1 MRTLRALLVLAV
13 ALALVHHAS
22 AGAPLAARATL
33 ALGTL
38 VVTAELFG
46 RLIARWN
53 WPRVSGYL
61 AAGILLGPQSLGF
74 VRPDEAASL
83 GVIGDVGIALFALRA
98 GLAVGGG
105 GSPAAPGR
113 IRYLTASVVVPFVFT
128 AGAVYALHFWFP
140 LTVHQPQGDAV
151 AVALALAAVTVVAAP
166 SVTWAA
172 LQDTPNGT
180 VGGDLL
186 WLHTIRDFVSIPL
199 FAITIVAAGF
209 LASAGALQ
217 PAAFWA
223 PLGSLAV
230 SVVAGGLLAL
240 LVSRFGTS
248 LGVPS
253 GAIWL
258 IVAFGAAVA
267 GLAGHAEATLTA
279 LIAGLALAWRD
290 APGADSL
297 RRHFDARGVAL
308 AGVAFALVGV
318 GFDLSALGALW
329 PWMLLLVG
337 VRAAG
342 LYWGGRWTAREGL
355 VTDVLAS
362 RGWLGLISQAGVGL
376 LLAAAGRRAF
386 PEWGVS
392 FEALV
397 VAVVA
402 VNATIGPLCL
412 RWGLAQRA
420 SSLEGVSGAA

>member
-1 MRTLRALLVLAV
+1 MRTLGALLVLAV
-13 ALALVHHAS
+13 ALALLHHAS

-33 ALGTL
+33 GLGTL

-74 VRPDEAASL
+74 VRPDEAATL
-83 GVIGDVGIALFALRA
+83 GVLGDAGIALFALRA
-98 GLAVGGG
+98 GLAVGA

-113 IRYLTASVVVPFVFT
+113 SRYLTASVVVPFAFT

-151 AVALALAAVTVVAAP
+151 VVALALGAVTVVAAP
-166 SVTWAA
+166 SLTWVA

-180 VGGDLL
+180 AGGDQL
-186 WLHTIRDFVSIPL
+186 WLHTTRDFVAIPL
-199 FAITIVAAGF
+199 FAVTILAARF

-240 LVSRFGTS
+240 LVSRFGMC
-248 LGVPS
+248 LGVPP

-267 GLAGHAEATLTA
+267 ALAGHAEATLTA
-279 LIAGLALAWRD
+279 LVAGLALAWRD

-329 PWMLLLVG
+329 PWILLLVA

-355 VTDVLAS
+355 VTDVLAG

-397 VAVVA
+397 VAMVA
-402 VNATIGPLCL
+402 VNATIGPMCL
-412 RWGLAQRA
+412 RWGLAQRP

>member
-1 MRTLRALLVLAV
+1 
-13 ALALVHHAS
+13 
-22 AGAPLAARATL
+22 
-33 ALGTL
+33 
-38 VVTAELFG
+38 
-46 RLIARWN
+46 
-53 WPRVSGYL
+53 
-61 AAGILLGPQSLGF
+61 
-74 VRPDEAASL
+74 
-83 GVIGDVGIALFALRA
+83 
-98 GLAVGGG
+98 
-105 GSPAAPGR
+105 
-113 IRYLTASVVVPFVFT
+113 
-128 AGAVYALHFWFP
+128 VYALHFWFP

-412 RWGLAQRA
+412 RWSLAQRA